1 MTMAGVMPREHGT
14 WAMLLVPWV
23 VGAGI
28 GGRFDAA
35 QVVLGLGLVLLFLA
49 HNQLLVAVRER
60 RGARSDRAR
69 HRTAVCRM
77 LVLGIPGLIAIAALM
92 FLGRGVGLLLLAPVA
107 AIAAAAAVAL
117 VRARRDHAVAGQ
129 VLAAATL
136 ALSAP
141 AAYHVATGDWD
152 RAAVAVWGVNVLF
165 FLGAVAYV
173 QLRIDAL
180 RARGVGGV
188 IDRARFAA
196 RVLLLDVAIV
206 VAAWMALR
214 FGGLAPLA
222 LVAFAPV
229 AVHTIVG
236 VLRLHHPVRFKRL
249 GFAALGHALLF
260 AALVIP
266 LSR

>member
-1 MTMAGVMPREHGT
+1 MSMAGIMPREHGT
-14 WAMLLVPWV
+14 WAMLLVPWI

-60 RGARSDRAR
+60 RGARSDRALQG
-69 HRTAVCRM
+69 TAIRRM
-77 LVLGIPGLIAIAALM
+77 LVLGIPGLVAIAGLIIP
-92 FLGRGVGLLLLAPVA
+92 GRAGLLLLAPAA

-141 AAYHVATGDWD
+141 AAYHVATGSWD
-152 RAAVAVWGVNVLF
+152 RIAVAVWAVNFLF

-206 VAAWMALR
+206 VAAWLALR

-236 VLRLHHPVRFKRL
+236 VLRLNHPVRFKRL